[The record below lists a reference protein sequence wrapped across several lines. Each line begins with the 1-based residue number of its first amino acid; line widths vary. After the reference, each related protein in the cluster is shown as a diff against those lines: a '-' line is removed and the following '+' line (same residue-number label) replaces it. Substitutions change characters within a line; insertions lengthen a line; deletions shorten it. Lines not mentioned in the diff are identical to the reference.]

1 MCEAIYNCLV
11 IAQDPLVL
19 CQNMDLYFKN
29 TPPDCSLYSEGNHE
43 ISIHKE
49 LLYQTKYMREM
60 IMNTGF
66 ESKIEVLCPF
76 ISKEELKNIT
86 DFLYSGKILCKNQ
99 SAVSET
105 TENLNKLFGFE
116 LTKNDMSETKES
128 IVLPIKK
135 KVPRKIPLRPKTKH
149 KLEKDLENLQVR
161 FNNILIIFRAVG
173 TWESRGAM
181 ASRF

>member
-1 MCEAIYNCLV
+1 MSEALYNCLV

-19 CQNMDLYFKN
+19 CQNMDSYFKN

-49 LLYQTKYMREM
+49 LLYQTRYMREM

-76 ISKEELKNIT
+76 MSKEELENIV
-86 DFLYSGKILCKNQ
+86 DFLYCGKILCKNQ
-99 SAVSET
+99 SAASET

-116 LTKNDMSETKES
+116 LTKNDMSETKEM
-128 IVLPIKK
+128 IVLPINKK
-135 KVPRKIPLRPKTKH
+135 IPRKKPLRPKPNH
-149 KLEKDLENLQVR
+149 KLERDLENIKVR
-161 FNNILIIFRAVG
+161 FSNVLIIFRIERSSNHV
-173 TWESRGAM
+173 
-181 ASRF
+181 

>member
-1 MCEAIYNCLV
+1 MTESLYNCIV
-11 IAQDPLVL
+11 ITQEPLVL
-19 CQNMDLYFKN
+19 CNNMDSYFKN

-49 LLYQTKYMREM
+49 LLYQTRYMREM

-66 ESKIEVLCPF
+66 ESKIEVFCPS
-76 ISKEELKNIT
+76 ISKEELKNIV
-86 DFLYSGKILCKNQ
+86 DFLYCGKISCKNQ

-116 LTKNDMSETKES
+116 LTKDDMSETKES

-135 KVPRKIPLRPKTKH
+135 KIPRKKPLRPKTNH
-149 KLEKDLENLQVR
+149 KLERDPENLKVR
-161 FNNILIIFRAVG
+161 FNNVLII
-173 TWESRGAM
+173 SRGF
-181 ASRF
+181 SS